1 VSAQTITPLLAEA
14 LGLGVDRGVILS
26 DVVAGSP
33 AARAGL
39 QPGDVVMTL
48 DGKAMENGRQFRI
61 NVYARGVGEQ
71 VALGIRRGER
81 TLAVRVPVAE
91 RPGST
96 ARLSDLIGVQR
107 PIASLGIVV
116 LDLSP
121 TVAQVLPPLRGDK
134 GAVVVTAGPKA
145 PFSQQGRLL
154 GGDVIYA
161 FNGQPITSGA
171 DLERAAATVK
181 PGTASVLQIEREGTL
196 MYLAFRAER

>member
-1 VSAQTITPLLAEA
+1 VL
-14 LGLGVDRGVILS
+14 
-26 DVVAGSP
+26 
-33 AARAGL
+33 
-39 QPGDVVMTL
+39 TL

-71 VALGIRRGER
+71 VALTIRRGER

-91 RPGST
+91 RPGGT

-107 PIASLGIVV
+107 SIPSLGIVV
-116 LDLSP
+116 LDLTP
-121 TVAQVLPPLRGDK
+121 TVAQVLPQLRRDK
-134 GAVVVTAGPKA
+134 GAVVVSAGPKA

-161 FNGQPITSGA
+161 LNGQAITNGA
-171 DLERAAATVK
+171 DLERAAAAVK
-181 PGTASVLQIEREGTL
+181 PGTASVLQIERESTL